1 MLGKLW
7 LSRYTEQ
14 RGKEGARASLMIL
27 RVGYEDHPMK
37 VKVMVELYNKLGTW
51 NISSHTWWTEI
62 ACSLP
67 AVIRRSG
74 PGGPSTTP
82 WWGPTCPAH

>member
-1 MLGKLW
+1 
-7 LSRYTEQ
+7 
-14 RGKEGARASLMIL
+14 MIL

-62 ACSLP
+62 ACSL
-67 AVIRRSG
+67 
-74 PGGPSTTP
+74 
-82 WWGPTCPAH
+82 